1 MREALHAEPVNKI
14 GTWTLCTTRINY
26 TRDNAEYSMI
36 PIHKRLT
43 KEYGTCPRAPPPRNP
58 KHLEHPH
65 AEYSMI
71 PIHKGLMWEHATCC
85 LLLHMCAV
93 VCVCAIPPSP

>member
-36 PIHKRLT
+36 PIHK
-43 KEYGTCPRAPPPRNP
+43 
-58 KHLEHPH
+58 
-65 AEYSMI
+65 
-71 PIHKGLMWEHATCC
+71 GLMWEHATCC